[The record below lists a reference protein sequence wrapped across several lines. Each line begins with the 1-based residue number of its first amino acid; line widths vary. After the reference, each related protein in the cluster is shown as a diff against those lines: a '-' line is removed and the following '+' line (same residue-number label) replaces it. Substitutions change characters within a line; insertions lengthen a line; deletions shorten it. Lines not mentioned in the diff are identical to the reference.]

1 MNNVKFLR
9 SNIKIVLIIEEE
21 NILVAV
27 IYRVLRMS
35 AVTVINALNFQNID
49 YRLESHSTYFD
60 MDNL

>member
-9 SNIKIVLIIEEE
+9 SSIKIVLIIEK
-21 NILVAV
+21 NNLVAV